1 MGSESM
7 QQKKGRVRP
16 PRVHI
21 TYKVEDY
28 GMEPEIELPF
38 VVGVLADLSGQ
49 PEEPL
54 PELSERKFTYI
65 DKENFDDV
73 MKKAAPRL
81 TFSVDNKLTDKEGK
95 IGVVLNF
102 KELADFEPA
111 RVAEQVEPL
120 RELLEMRNS
129 LKEILSKIAARPAL
143 GKMIDEMLGN
153 SEKRAAL
160 AREVGAQT
168 PPTEAPK

>member
-1 MGSESM
+1 MGSESA

-49 PEEPL
+49 PEQPL
-54 PELSERKFTYI
+54 PPLAERNFTYI

-73 MKKAAPRL
+73 LAKATPRL
-81 TFSVDNKLTDKEGK
+81 TFTVDNKLTDKGGK

-120 RELLEMRNS
+120 RDLLEMRNS
-129 LKEILSKIAARPAL
+129 LKEILSKMAARP
-143 GKMIDEMLGN
+143 KLGN
-153 SEKRAAL
+153 IIEDILTNNEKRAAL

-168 PPTEAPK
+168 PPTEGTK